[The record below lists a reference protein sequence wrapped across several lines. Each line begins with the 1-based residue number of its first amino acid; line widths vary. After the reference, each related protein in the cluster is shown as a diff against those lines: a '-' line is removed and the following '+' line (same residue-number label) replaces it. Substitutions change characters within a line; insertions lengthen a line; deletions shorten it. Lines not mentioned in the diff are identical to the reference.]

1 MKPESFEAKV
11 SDAAVAA
18 LEAMDGRGLTNG
30 AVKIALILA
39 TDLVDLN
46 LFGAGFDGDS
56 LRALCTEERVRF
68 FLARHTQR
76 DEEGGNGN
84 KQGEYA
90 DYVIR

>member
-1 MKPESFEAKV
+1 MKPESYEKQIAA
-11 SDAAVAA
+11 AAVAA
-18 LEAMDGRGLTNG
+18 LEAMCGRGLTNG

-46 LFGAGFDGDS
+46 LFSAGFDGDG
-56 LRALCTEERVRF
+56 LLALCTEERVRF